1 MSVTPASPFRI
12 VLAGALAMA
21 AGMGFGRFVYTPILP
36 AMMEQL
42 HLSASD
48 MGLIASSNYLGY
60 LLGAI
65 VAAGGWAAGRER
77 TLMLGALA
85 TNAALLAAMALTD
98 GVFAFILIRFL
109 AGIASAFV
117 MIFLTATIYTRLAVM
132 RRNDLQGRHF
142 SGVGLGIASSSVV
155 TGMTIGMGSGWSVPW
170 LWSAAVSLVVL
181 LLVAAM
187 IPGQPGAVSAER
199 REPPLPKSLPLT
211 LVIAAYGLFGLGY
224 IVTATFLIAIVR
236 ATGSDGHLE
245 SYVWF
250 ATGLAGLVSVWS
262 WTKVAAR
269 IGLVA
274 AYVAGCLVEAAGVI
288 ISVAVGGGV
297 ALIVAGI
304 LFGGTFIAI
313 TALGLQLGRQLSPEA
328 PRRVLAIMTASF
340 GIGQIVGP
348 VVAGVMA
355 DWTGDFILP
364 SVGAGLILAASG
376 ALVLAARPPVTK

>member
-1 MSVTPASPFRI
+1 MSVAPASPFRI
-12 VLAGALAMA
+12 VLAGVIAMA

-42 HLSASD
+42 DLSASD

-65 VAAGGWAAGRER
+65 FAAGGWAAGRER
-77 TLMLGALA
+77 ALMLAALA
-85 TNAALLAAMALTD
+85 ANAVLLAAMALTEN
-98 GVFAFILIRFL
+98 VIAFVLIRLL

-117 MIFLTATIYTRLAVM
+117 MIFLTATIYARLASM
-132 RRNDLQGRHF
+132 RRDDLQGRHF
-142 SGVGLGIASSSVV
+142 SGVGLGIASSSIV

-181 LLVAAM
+181 MLVALM
-187 IPGQPGAVSAER
+187 IPRQPGAVSAKR
-199 REPPLPKSLPLT
+199 RESPLPKSLPLT
-211 LVIAAYGLFGLGY
+211 LVIVAYGLFGLGY
-224 IVTATFLIAIVR
+224 IVTATFFIAIVR
-236 ATGSDGHLE
+236 ATGTEGHLE

-250 ATGLAGLVSVWS
+250 ATGLAGLLSVWF
-262 WTKVAAR
+262 WAKVAAR
-269 IGLVA
+269 IGLVT
-274 AYVAGCLVEAAGVI
+274 AYVVGCLVEAAGVI
-288 ISVAVGGGV
+288 ISVAVGGSV

-313 TALGLQLGRQLSPEA
+313 TALGLQIGRQLSPEA

-340 GIGQIVGP
+340 GIGQIIGP
-348 VVAGVMA
+348 VVAGFMA

-364 SVGAGLILAASG
+364 SVGAGLILVASG
-376 ALVLAARPPVTK
+376 ALVLAARPAVTK